1 MAFGFS
7 TLLVS
12 KHNTK
17 FSFVFY
23 SLPILNI
30 RSIVKIS
37 LSKKLANKFSHQV
50 YEFSKSPR
58 FRVGLDIVLVRTQDM
73 AHEGKNFAQHLS
85 VVYTV

>member
-23 SLPILNI
+23 SLPILKI

-37 LSKKLANKFSHQV
+37 LSTKKLANKFSHQV

-58 FRVGLDIVLVRTQDM
+58 FSVGLDIVLVRTQDM

-85 VVYTV
+85 VV